1 MSKNLLIGALSIIS
15 AVIIA
20 GCGGGSSPTNTN
32 SDITEANDDNIEG
45 TFIDSVVSNLEYQSQ
60 SGISGKTQ
68 DGKFNY
74 INGDKVKFHLGKLI
88 LGEATPK
95 KDIETT
101 PQDLTENNETLV
113 LILQLLQS
121 LDQNNNLED
130 GITIADEV
138 IEALSTL
145 DSDINISDLN
155 ETALLAINDTLKE
168 HIDKDHD
175 DKIDINRSEAIN
187 HFHSTLDIIKHEN
200 GECNNSNQ
208 DRSGAVIDVNC
219 YETYE
224 LTQEIKDAIA
234 YMGNEERLAYDV
246 YKNLYELH
254 AANGDEIRQLLNIAD
269 NSEVRHIQTVRDI
282 VNKYDI
288 NASELTRLDDEPVGD
303 GETPIDSIRG
313 QYDIES
319 IQELYN
325 ALMQKGEI
333 SKQDALEVGCMVEV
347 TDVNDLNEYIQMAQE
362 ANIKDVEDAFT
373 ALREGSYN
381 HYWGFDRGL
390 KNLGIEN
397 GCCSLGEIDG
407 VNYCHEEYPQNDN
420 GNGDGNGNG
429 GGNGNGHGH
438 N

>member
-1 MSKNLLIGALSIIS
+1 MSKNLLIGALSIVS
-15 AVIIA
+15 AIIIT
-20 GCGGGSSPTNTN
+20 GCGGGSSTTTTN
-32 SDITEANDDNIEG
+32 SDTTSVNDDNLEG
-45 TFIDSVVSNLEYQSQ
+45 TFVDSTVSNLEYETQ
-60 SGISGKTQ
+60 SGIVGKTE

-74 INGDKVKFHLGKLI
+74 INGDRVKFHLGKLI

-95 KDIETT
+95 EGIETT
-101 PQDLTENNETLV
+101 PQDLTEDNETLL

-121 LDQNNNLED
+121 LDQNSNTDD
-130 GITIADEV
+130 GITISDEV
-138 IEALSTL
+138 LDALSTL

-155 ETALLAINDTLKE
+155 ETELLSLNDTLKE

-175 DKIDINRSEAIN
+175 NKIDVNKSEAIN
-187 HFHSTLDIIKHEN
+187 HFHNTLDTIKHEH
-200 GECNNSNQ
+200 GELNSTNQ
-208 DRSGAVIDVNC
+208 DHSGAVIDVYS

-254 AANGDEIRQLLNIAD
+254 LANGDEIKQLLNIAD
-269 NSEVRHIQTVRDI
+269 KSEVRHIQTVRDI
-282 VNKYDI
+282 VNKYEI
-288 NASELTRLDDEPVGD
+288 NASELTKLDNTPVGD

-313 QYDIES
+313 EYDIES

-325 ALMQKGEI
+325 ALIQKGEV
-333 SKQDALEVGCMVEV
+333 SMQDALEVGCMVEV
-347 TDVNDLNEYIQMAQE
+347 TDINDLNEYIQMAQE
-362 ANIKDVEDAFT
+362 ASIKDVEDAFT

-390 KNLGIEN
+390 KNLGVED

-407 VNYCHEEYPQNDN
+407 VNYCHEEYPQNET
-420 GNGDGNGNG
+420 
-429 GGNGNGHGH
+429 GNGNGHGYRD
-438 N
+438 